1 MKITDFIGA
10 QARIG
15 AEQSQKAGWRKLLV
29 GAAAL
34 ARKNPAELA
43 SMVSGLAQAEAFEAQ
58 QLDRWSD
65 LEEIDD
71 VTPQRFDVCDLR
83 IWLKLAEEADVDA
96 IPAKEVARLSHD
108 ELEVLLGRVKLP
120 KQLRETIAKGLKAGL
135 ETESAASGADDE
147 RGKTVFKNFDAAK
160 EEAQELQI
168 SAYEI
173 FTKME
178 TALDE
183 VPSDWMVRTHLAGSN
198 NLKALVGCGLMTRG
212 DVTAKVQENFEIGGG
227 WVRAG
232 NRRLIDF
239 SDPRFIET
247 AIGGHKPFVSYLARP
262 WAPAGRYHEAEDL
275 HRANTPIAG
284 RGVWPAEWRV
294 FVRAGEVTGV
304 ANYYGWTGDGA
315 TAENAWNAVEA
326 AAAAQDL
333 VDLAERKL
341 LSGAFMNQDFIRNG
355 GRDKQTIETLD
366 RDWPEDRM
374 HCTLDFLESDKG
386 LVFLEAGPAHMPG
399 GGGHPCAFAGQGV
412 EEGGRSIIA
421 DCDGVAY
428 LAMPHVHL
436 GEPSTW
442 HHGETE
448 GCIDTWSNAVVLAR
462 DHAAFTPRAER
473 FVERLGLSAE
483 PGCDM
488 EP

>member
-1 MKITDFIGA
+1 MKITDYIGA

-34 ARKNPAELA
+34 ARKNPAELV
-43 SMVSGLAQAEAFEAQ
+43 SMVSKLAQTEAFENER
-58 QLDRWSD
+58 LDGWTD
-65 LEEIDD
+65 LDEIDSQ
-71 VTPQRFDVCDLR
+71 TPQKFDVCDLR
-83 IWLKLAEEADVDA
+83 IWIKLAEEANVA
-96 IPAKEVARLSHD
+96 AVPAKEVARLSHD
-108 ELEVLLGRVKLP
+108 ELEVLLGRVQLP
-120 KQLRETIAKGLKAGL
+120 KKLRETITKGLKEGL
-135 ETESAASGADDE
+135 EAGNTASGADAE
-147 RGKTVFKNFDAAK
+147 RGKAVFERFDAAK

-168 SAYEI
+168 SAAET
-173 FTKME
+173 FAKME
-178 TALDE
+178 SALDA

-212 DVTAKVQENFEIGGG
+212 DVTAKVKENFEIGGG

-239 SDPRFIET
+239 SDPRFLET
-247 AIGGHKPFVSYLARP
+247 GIGGHKPFVSYLARP
-262 WAPAGRYHEAEDL
+262 WAPAGRFHEAEDL

-294 FVRAGEVTGV
+294 FVRAGQVTGV

-315 TAENAWNAVEA
+315 TPENAWNAIES
-326 AAAAQDL
+326 AAAAQDI
-333 VDLAERKL
+333 VDMAERKNL
-341 LSGAFMNQDFIRNG
+341 AGAYMNQDFIRNG
-355 GRDKQTIETLD
+355 GRDKETIEALD

-386 LVFLEAGPAHMPG
+386 LVFLEAGPGHMPG

-412 EEGGRSIIA
+412 AEGSRSIIA
-421 DCDGVAY
+421 DCEGVAY

-436 GEPSTW
+436 GEPKTW

-448 GCIDTWSNAVVLAR
+448 GCIDSWENAITLASE
-462 DHAAFTPRAER
+462 HASPSARAER
-473 FVERLGLSAE
+473 FIERLGISADASF
-483 PGCDM
+483 DM
-488 EP
+488 EL